1 MSAQFSMTTELESLP
16 HIVQHV
22 ESFFQ
27 ALQATHTKLE
37 KVLQQYEDR
46 GRERPMSVF
55 VMVLGLHIV
64 LEDYQNVGT
73 WYPDGL
79 QDCIQHAIQ
88 GDLMEGTP
96 HDDVTRDVDVHGK
109 IVELEHP
116 PSLVFNHMIRI
127 KKMLLERD
135 AQFFVKEMRMR
146 HAHRVLLLLRNSAL
160 LKSQLEQQ
168 VQQGERGL
176 STAITASLDKVSR
189 LELGNSS
196 TV

>member
-1 MSAQFSMTTELESLP
+1 MTTELESLP
-16 HIVQHV
+16 HISQHV

-27 ALQATHTKLE
+27 SLQVTHTKLE

-64 LEDYQNVGT
+64 LENYQNVGT
-73 WYPDGL
+73 WYSDRL
-79 QDCIQHAIQ
+79 QDCIKHAIQ

-96 HDDVTRDVDVHGK
+96 HDDVTRDVDVHRK

-127 KKMLLERD
+127 KKMLLEKD
-135 AQFFVKEMRMR
+135 AQFFTNEKRMR
-146 HAHRVLLLLRNSAL
+146 HTHRVLLLLRNSAL

-168 VQQGERGL
+168 VHEGL
-176 STAITASLDKVSR
+176 PTATTASLDKVGR
-189 LELGNSS
+189 HEPQQP
-196 TV
+196 